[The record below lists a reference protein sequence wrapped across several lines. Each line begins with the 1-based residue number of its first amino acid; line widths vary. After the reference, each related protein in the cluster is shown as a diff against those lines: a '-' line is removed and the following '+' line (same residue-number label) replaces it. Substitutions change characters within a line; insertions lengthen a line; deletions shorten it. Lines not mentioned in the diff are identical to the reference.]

1 MGRWCENF
9 NFESHDLDLF
19 DAPMI
24 PNTVAFF
31 AECAAPKHE

>member
-1 MGRWCENF
+1 VKIS
-9 NFESHDLDLF
+9 SHLDLF
-19 DAPMI
+19 DAPRI